1 MVSRVLQICLVLFTL
16 AVGVGCTNTE
26 VKMRHENP
34 LDRIF
39 DSGNFRVVL
48 TGEAAASGNAALVW
62 SNVFHSTEGELSD
75 DKLKINSTAQI
86 YRSATTPSVAD
97 IGAVQNGTALSGSF
111 AALGTCTVAAA
122 SNSYAGKCDVPSP
135 SNKGA
140 YILQFNYRF
149 TDKSDVTTTGTI
161 YSNFVVIQ

>member
-1 MVSRVLQICLVLFTL
+1 MIFIVAGSAILV
-16 AVGVGCTNTE
+16 AGCTNTE

-48 TGEAAASGNAALVW
+48 TGEATASGNASLAW
-62 SNVFHSTEGELSD
+62 SNVYHASEGELTD
-75 DKLKINSTAQI
+75 TKLKINSTAQI
-86 YRSATTPSVAD
+86 LRSATTPAASD
-97 IGAVQNGTALSGSF
+97 LTAVQNGAAISGSYSAVGVCVVS
-111 AALGTCTVAAA
+111 AAN
-122 SNSYAGKCDVPSP
+122 SSYAGSCDVAPAL
-135 SNKGA
+135 NKGS

-149 TDKSDVTTTGTI
+149 TDKSDVTTIGTI

>member
-1 MVSRVLQICLVLFTL
+1 MSLSRRIYLVVGSAILVL
-16 AVGVGCTNTE
+16 GCTNTE
-26 VKMRHENP
+26 IKMRHENP

-62 SNVFHSTEGELSD
+62 SNVYHASEGELTD
-75 DKLKINSTAQI
+75 AKLKINTTAQI
-86 YRSATTPSVAD
+86 LRSATNPAAVD
-97 IGAVQNGTALSGSF
+97 ITAVKNAAALSGSF
-111 AALGTCTVAAA
+111 SALGTCVIGAAN
-122 SNSYAGKCDVPSP
+122 NSYAGNCDVAPAL
-135 SNKGA
+135 NKGS